1 VSALVGNFVLVR
13 EREREWGGRKKK
25 MAKKRKVVDA
35 AAAPVAALEEAEPPR
50 KRTLL
55 GRKENGHHQTD
66 DEGVNKPVFR
76 NKEKVLVLCSR
87 RITFRFATPL
97 LLFAVLCI
105 NRVINALRL
114 DILEVC
120 CTFVKLLPFT
130 LTFFVPLILTC
141 TLLRIFGP
149 VVYTGIVI

>member
-1 VSALVGNFVLVR
+1 
-13 EREREWGGRKKK
+13 

-66 DEGVNKPVFR
+66 DEGAKKPVFR

-97 LLFAVLCI
+97 LVFAVLCI
-105 NRVINALRL
+105 NRVINALHL
-114 DILEVC
+114 GILEVC
-120 CTFVKLLPFT
+120 CTFIKLLPFT
-130 LTFFVPLILTC
+130 LTFFCSPHPYLHTYED
-141 TLLRIFGP
+141 FGS